1 MEELHSDAQLR
12 VMKESHR
19 IGLIAILSFVI
30 YGASMRYGF
39 IAIDDGGQVLE
50 NPFVGSFSWENIR
63 GMFTSETV
71 GMYQPL
77 TTLLFT
83 CINVIFGH
91 AAATPF
97 HVVSL
102 LLHTLNGVLMYQ
114 VGKRF
119 FQQPQLALLL
129 SLLFVTHPLA
139 VEAVCWVSATS
150 TLLFTACF
158 LAGMLAYD
166 RFLTAGQRKSY
177 LTAVMWFALGCLA
190 KVQMLPFVGVLFLLD
205 YWRGGALI
213 ETKRLAEKLPFLG
226 LAIGFGMIS
235 WHFRGGESGFSG
247 DYNPVLLV
255 PSQILW
261 YLTKTFAPF
270 KLGIVYDWPDE
281 AWNAWNVAAIGVL
294 AGLGV
299 LLYRFR
305 NHKLVVIGTLFF
317 LGNIVLHTTLVTS
330 FLGPYADRYAY
341 LSSVGIWLAVFGLL
355 DGLKPAKLKPSHVN
369 AVGIAAV
376 LVFTGLALQQTRH
389 WQNTIALWTQ
399 NLEHQKA
406 TFSNGMRGA
415 LYYEAGKFAQAKR
428 DFEKVDAHPDLRF
441 EPQKFS
447 YLYTA
452 LGLMTTDSEPQN
464 SLRYFKQAAE
474 WKPEPAAFEN
484 VAIAAK
490 KLRDF
495 ETAERYYQKVP
506 RDFKP
511 PSHYL
516 NLSSLYFESQQFD
529 KGAAIMTEAID
540 AGCNDILCYK
550 MRCYFRIESGDFSGA
565 NEDFEQ
571 ASAILTQLPEAMP
584 DPDLENMGMRLL
596 LRR

>member
-1 MEELHSDAQLR
+1 
-12 VMKESHR
+12 
-19 IGLIAILSFVI
+19 
-30 YGASMRYGF
+30 
-39 IAIDDGGQVLE
+39 
-50 NPFVGSFSWENIR
+50 
-63 GMFTSETV
+63 
-71 GMYQPL
+71 
-77 TTLLFT
+77 
-83 CINVIFGH
+83 
-91 AAATPF
+91 
-97 HVVSL
+97 
-102 LLHTLNGVLMYQ
+102 
-114 VGKRF
+114 
-119 FQQPQLALLL
+119 
-129 SLLFVTHPLA
+129 
-139 VEAVCWVSATS
+139 
-150 TLLFTACF
+150 
-158 LAGMLAYD
+158 
-166 RFLTAGQRKSY
+166 
-177 LTAVMWFALGCLA
+177 
-190 KVQMLPFVGVLFLLD
+190 
-205 YWRGGALI
+205 
-213 ETKRLAEKLPFLG
+213 
-226 LAIGFGMIS
+226 
-235 WHFRGGESGFSG
+235 
-247 DYNPVLLV
+247 
-255 PSQILW
+255 
-261 YLTKTFAPF
+261 
-270 KLGIVYDWPDE
+270 
-281 AWNAWNVAAIGVL
+281 
-294 AGLGV
+294 
-299 LLYRFR
+299 
-305 NHKLVVIGTLFF
+305 
-317 LGNIVLHTTLVTS
+317 
-330 FLGPYADRYAY
+330 
-341 LSSVGIWLAVFGLL
+341 
-355 DGLKPAKLKPSHVN
+355 
-369 AVGIAAV
+369 
-376 LVFTGLALQQTRH
+376 
-389 WQNTIALWTQ
+389 
-399 NLEHQKA
+399 
-406 TFSNGMRGA
+406 MRGA
-415 LYYEAGKFAQAKR
+415 LYYDAGKFAQAKR